1 MTVTMT
7 TNSSRPRI
15 LHIHSTFDAGGK
27 EIRSTRLINAF
38 AQTADHAIVSGDLE
52 RRSAAQF
59 ISRQAKVVWPVFPRL
74 DGWPA
79 LSRLKK
85 LAEAMRGYDLI
96 CTYNW
101 GAMNAVMAH
110 TLFADVCKLAPLVHH
125 EDGFNEDE
133 ASKPKWSRNFFR
145 RVAMGRTAA
154 LVVPSKEL
162 ERIALKQWQQPRTR
176 VQTIPNGID
185 TAAFGAS
192 PPRDGIPRLIKR
204 KGENWVG
211 TLAGLRKVKQLTAL
225 VQAFAALDESWQ
237 LVIAGEGP
245 ERDAILAEAEK
256 CGIEDRVHLPGLV
269 DKPWRVVGLFDIFA
283 LSSRSE
289 QAPLSVVEAMAAGL
303 PVAAPRLG
311 EIGSMLSTENAALL
325 SDPGDVEGLSNTL
338 QLLAKDPVLRTRL
351 GNANRARAR
360 DAFDEKRMIDRY
372 RALYFGLIKPR

>member
-1 MTVTMT
+1 MT
-7 TNSSRPRI
+7 TKNSRPRI

-52 RRSAAQF
+52 RRSAANF
-59 ISRQAKVVWPVFPRL
+59 ISPRAKVVWPVFPAL
-74 DGWPA
+74 DGWPT
-79 LSRLKK
+79 LGRLKK

-145 RVAMGRTAA
+145 RIALGRSAA
-154 LVVPSKEL
+154 VVVPSKEL
-162 ERIALKQWQQPRTR
+162 ERIALKDWQQPRAR
-176 VQTIPNGID
+176 VQTIANGID

-211 TLAGLRKVKQLTAL
+211 TLAGLRKVKDLTAL
-225 VQAFAALDESWQ
+225 VQAFAVLDESWQ

-245 ERDAILAEAEK
+245 EREAILAEAEK
-256 CGIEDRVHLPGLV
+256 CGVEDRVHLPGLV

-283 LSSRSE
+283 LSSKSE
-289 QAPLSVVEAMAAGL
+289 QAPLCVAEAMAAGL

-311 EIGSMLSTENAALL
+311 DIGAMLSTENAVLL
-325 SDPGDVEGLSNTL
+325 SEPGDVKALSDSL
-338 QLLAKDPVLRTRL
+338 QRLANDQVLRTRI
-351 GNANRARAR
+351 GNANRVRAR
-360 DAFDEKRMIDRY
+360 EEFDEKRMIDRY
-372 RALYFGLIKPR
+372 RALYFGLMGTR